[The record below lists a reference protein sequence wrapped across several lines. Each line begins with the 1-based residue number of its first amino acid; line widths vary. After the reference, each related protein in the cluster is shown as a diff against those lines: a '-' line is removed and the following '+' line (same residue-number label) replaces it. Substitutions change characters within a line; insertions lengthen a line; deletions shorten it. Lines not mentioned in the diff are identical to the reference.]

1 MTITGNFERFQYF
14 ETNFLKTKNLFQK
27 NGIQFFSTR
36 IEITTFP
43 HFHTESAKLRG
54 LRGLVGRV
62 GRVGAWVAWVHKT
75 LAWVSWVAWVEILAL
90 VAWVHKILAWVA
102 WVAWVKKMKCSK
114 RKWHGFKCLAI

>member
-62 GRVGAWVAWVHKT
+62 GRVDAWLRGSVGSVGQSLTRAAWVAWVHK
-75 LAWVSWVAWVEILAL
+75 ILG
-90 VAWVHKILAWVA
+90 WVA
-102 WVAWVKKMKCSK
+102 WVAWIKKNEVRQKMA
-114 RKWHGFKCLAI
+114 WL